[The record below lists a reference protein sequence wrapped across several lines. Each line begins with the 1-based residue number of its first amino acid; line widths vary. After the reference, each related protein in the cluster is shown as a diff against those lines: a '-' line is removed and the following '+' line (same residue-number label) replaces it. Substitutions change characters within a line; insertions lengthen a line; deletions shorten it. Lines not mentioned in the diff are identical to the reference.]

1 MRIGYSGAREVKDER
16 SVVLIDPYKGFVR
29 FISKITHRFKIA
41 AKNDCGSLV
50 SFIRISDT
58 VFVSV
63 NRFVTDFPGRYVIKL
78 KSKDDL
84 IEHKMID
91 AEVSLEPVV
100 KNVPEDVEE
109 WRYEAQ
115 T

>member
-1 MRIGYSGAREVKDER
+1 MKIVYSEPRVVKDEK
-16 SVVLIDPYKGFVR
+16 SVVLIDPMKGFIKFV
-29 FISKITHRFKIA
+29 SNVVHRFKLA

-63 NRFVTDFPGRYVIKL
+63 NCFVIDFTGRYVIKL
-78 KSKDDL
+78 NSKDDL
-84 IEHKMID
+84 IEHKLID
-91 AEVSLEPVV
+91 AQVDLEPVA
-100 KNVPEDVEE
+100 KNIPEDVEE
-109 WRYEAQ
+109 MRYEIQ